1 MILGF
6 HCRGLGS
13 IPSPGTEIPTN
24 DAAKKKKREREK
36 ENIICHCGIFGGNP
50 SWAVLGSANPTLLYR
65 LQNGR
70 ALSTIRLFGES
81 K

>member
-1 MILGF
+1 MVMILGF

-24 DAAKKKKREREK
+24 DAAKKKEK
-36 ENIICHCGIFGGNP
+36 EKIICHCGIFGGNP

-70 ALSTIRLFGES
+70 ALSTIRLF
-81 K
+81 